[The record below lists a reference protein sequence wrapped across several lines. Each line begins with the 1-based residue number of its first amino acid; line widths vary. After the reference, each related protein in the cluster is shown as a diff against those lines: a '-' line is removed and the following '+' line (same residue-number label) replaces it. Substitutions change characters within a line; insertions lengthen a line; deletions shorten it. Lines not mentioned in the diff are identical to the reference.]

1 MKFDQKTGKKQPESR
16 IDEIQIGFDEI
27 KKMFDDTKGMID
39 PQIEQGIMLRDINVS
54 LALVVDLLSAIF
66 NQLKSGGKADG

>member
-27 KKMFDDTKGMID
+27 KKMIDDTKGMN
-39 PQIEQGIMLRDINVS
+39 RV
-54 LALVVDLLSAIF
+54 
-66 NQLKSGGKADG
+66 

>member
-1 MKFDQKTGKKQPESR
+1 
-16 IDEIQIGFDEI
+16 
-27 KKMFDDTKGMID
+27 MID
-39 PQIEQGIMLRDINVS
+39 PEIERGIMLRDINVS